1 MDKQPSMPL
10 ERAVLTD
17 QQPIKST
24 PLQGNRLDS
33 YPHTHWKASRNEHA
47 PRQTS
52 AEWFHLSIE
61 NNLDPL
67 GVRTSSHGHGEDSPE
82 HKTRIDDLPNA
93 RTFDVCP
100 LQGVAIEPPA
110 KEESAKW

>member
-17 QQPIKST
+17 QHRTKSN
-24 PLQGNRLDS
+24 PLQGNRLES
-33 YPHTHWKASRNEHA
+33 YPNSNWKALWNEHA

-82 HKTRIDDLPNA
+82 HKTPIDRLPVA

-100 LQGVAIEPPA
+100 QQEAAIEPPA